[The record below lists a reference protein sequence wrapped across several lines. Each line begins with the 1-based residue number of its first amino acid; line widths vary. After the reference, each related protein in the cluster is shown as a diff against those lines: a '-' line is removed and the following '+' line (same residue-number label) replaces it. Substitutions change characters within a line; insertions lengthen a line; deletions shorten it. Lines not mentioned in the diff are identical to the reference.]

1 MKISISTAN
10 YYSNVD
16 LKTINHNDLVKK
28 IGSQLG
34 EVGAVT
40 DWSAKYSGVIVARV
54 ASCVDHPNADKLH
67 ICKIDDGGVVQ
78 NVDRDGNGYVQVV
91 CGAPN
96 VREGL
101 VVAWIPPGVVVP
113 VTYDTNEPFR
123 LGKRELRGVLSN
135 GMLASPAELG
145 LNDDHDGILEIGVNE
160 VGGELTL
167 GSSLSNV
174 YGLDDFIVDVEN
186 KMFTHRPDCF
196 GVLGIAREI
205 AGITGQSFKSPNWYL
220 QQPIFEDCN
229 RLSLNVDVQIKDLVP
244 RFMAVA
250 LDGITIKPS
259 PVWMQ
264 AALTRVG
271 IRPINNVVDVTNFVM
286 YVTGQPLHAYDYDKL
301 ASLSNNGAEIIVR
314 YPEAGE
320 KINLLN
326 GKQIEP
332 RSKAI
337 MIATPKDL
345 IGVGGVMGGADTEVD
360 SSTTRIVLEVASF
373 DMYSI
378 RRTSME
384 HGLFTDAVTRFNKGQ
399 SSYQNDRVLSYAIQQ
414 LADYAGAVQASDVV
428 DIKQELRQLTPVSIT
443 PEYANARLGIHLSAS
458 KIALLLQNVEFDVV
472 SENDIL
478 YIKPPFWRTDIE
490 IPEDIVE
497 EVGRLY
503 GFDNLPI
510 QLPNRSTEPA
520 LKDPMLSL
528 KTRIRH
534 SLRNAGANEVLSYSF
549 VHGDLLKKVGQDVRD
564 AYCLSNALSPNLQYY
579 RLSLMPS
586 LLEKIHLNVKAGYDE
601 FSLFELGKAHKISNG
616 YDDGV
621 PIELESAVFVFS
633 SKSVKNHT
641 GAAFYHAVRNLQYLG
656 QSLGLQFTIL
666 PTDDSPTP
674 FEPSRSG
681 RISLGNGQ
689 VVGHIGEFS
698 LPVLKKLKVPNYS
711 AGFEL
716 DLNALLRADKSHSPY
731 KPLSKYPSVAQDITL
746 HVKDKNS
753 YAEVRSA
760 LTDAVNQNTDKS
772 VLVEISA
779 KDIFQNPNGDIHITF
794 HLEFSSYDKTLRTED
809 VNNIIDTIAIYIE
822 HKINAC
828 RI

>member
-384 HGLFTDAVTRFNKGQ
+384 HGLFTDAVMRFNKGQ

>member
-1 MKISISTAN
+1 
-10 YYSNVD
+10 
-16 LKTINHNDLVKK
+16 
-28 IGSQLG
+28 
-34 EVGAVT
+34 
-40 DWSAKYSGVIVARV
+40 
-54 ASCVDHPNADKLH
+54 
-67 ICKIDDGGVVQ
+67 
-78 NVDRDGNGYVQVV
+78 
-91 CGAPN
+91 
-96 VREGL
+96 
-101 VVAWIPPGVVVP
+101 
-113 VTYDTNEPFR
+113 
-123 LGKRELRGVLSN
+123 
-135 GMLASPAELG
+135 MLASPAELG

-337 MIATPKDL
+337 MIAAPKDL

-414 LADYAGAVQASDVV
+414 LADYAGAVQASDVI
-428 DIKQELRQLTPVSIT
+428 DIKQELRQLTPISIT

-621 PIELESAVFVFS
+621 PVELESAAFVFS